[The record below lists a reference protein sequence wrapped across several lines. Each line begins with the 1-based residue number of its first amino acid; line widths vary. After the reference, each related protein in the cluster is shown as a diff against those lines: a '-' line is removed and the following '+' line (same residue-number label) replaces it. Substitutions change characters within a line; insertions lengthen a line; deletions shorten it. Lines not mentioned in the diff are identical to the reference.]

1 MNCQQTI
8 LRDKRKS
15 ISVEQSE
22 RPQRWDQPKR
32 VWWHK
37 ANNWSK
43 YFLVSSKERW
53 FRLVQIVYIN
63 WGSNRIGVF
72 AHLWNIKEEIPIPLE
87 VEWKIPTA
95 LVLFEVVITF
105 FY

>member
-15 ISVEQSE
+15 KSVEQSE
-22 RPQRWDQPKR
+22 RPQRWDPPKR
-32 VWWHK
+32 VRWHK

-43 YFLVSSKERW
+43 DFLVPSKELW

-87 VEWKIPTA
+87 VEWKIPTT